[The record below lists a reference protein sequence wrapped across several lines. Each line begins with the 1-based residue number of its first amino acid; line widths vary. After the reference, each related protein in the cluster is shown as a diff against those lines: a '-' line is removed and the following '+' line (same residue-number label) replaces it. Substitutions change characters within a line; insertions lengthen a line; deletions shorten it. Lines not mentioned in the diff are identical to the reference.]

1 MAFEPEGPSDL
12 RDLRHEGG
20 GQSDRDRATIGTL
33 RKELEERQRETLRH
47 VRNTLGVVRTIAC
60 RPVAGGE
67 SAEDYQARLV
77 SRLDSFARLQSHL
90 FRDPVTG
97 VDVYSLIADELV
109 AFGIRPGADVQ
120 VDGDQIRLKP
130 KAARVLGGA
139 VHELVRLEIERGS
152 FNANCLLRV
161 GWILEKDASKSEIL
175 LINWAQSALK
185 HELADEM
192 RADFDR
198 DVGGPV
204 AYELGGAVVLDAIS
218 DGLNCQFRL
227 PATWIAR

>member
-1 MAFEPEGPSDL
+1 MALEPEGLADL
-12 RDLRHEGG
+12 RDRLHGG
-20 GQSDRDRATIGTL
+20 GSERDHATIEAL
-33 RKELEERQRETLRH
+33 RKELEEHQRETLRH

-60 RPVAGGE
+60 RPVAEGE
-67 SAEDYQARLV
+67 RAEDYQARLV
-77 SRLDSFARLQSHL
+77 SRLDSFARLQGHL
-90 FRDPVTG
+90 FRDPVIG

-161 GWILEKDASKSEIL
+161 RWILETDASKSEIL
-175 LINWAQSALK
+175 LINWAQSSLK

-192 RADFDR
+192 ITDFDR

>member
-1 MAFEPEGPSDL
+1 MALEPEGPIVL

-20 GQSDRDRATIGTL
+20 GQSDRATIEAL
-33 RKELEERQRETLRH
+33 RNELREHQRETLRH
-47 VRNTLGVVRTIAC
+47 VRNTRGVVRTIAC
-60 RPVAGGE
+60 RPVAE
-67 SAEDYQARLV
+67 DETAEDYQARLV

-90 FRDPVTG
+90 FRDPVAG
-97 VDVYSLIADELV
+97 VDIYSLVADELV
-109 AFGIRPGADVQ
+109 AFGIRPGADVHL
-120 VDGDQIRLKP
+120 DGDQIRLKP

-152 FNANCLLRV
+152 FSANCLLRV
-161 GWILEKDASKSEIL
+161 GWVLEKDASGSDLL

-192 RADFDR
+192 RTDFDR

-227 PATWIAR
+227 PTTWIAR

>member
-1 MAFEPEGPSDL
+1 MALEPEGLADL
-12 RDLRHEGG
+12 RDLLREAE
-20 GQSDRDRATIGTL
+20 GQSGRDRATIETL
-33 RKELEERQRETLRH
+33 RKELEEHQRETLRH

-60 RPVAGGE
+60 RPVAEGE
-67 SAEDYQARLV
+67 RAEDYQARLV

-97 VDVYSLIADELV
+97 VDLYSLVADELV

-130 KAARVLGGA
+130 RAARVLGGA
-139 VHELVRLEIERGS
+139 VHELVLLEIERGS

-161 GWILEKDASKSEIL
+161 RWILETDASKSEIL
-175 LINWAQSALK
+175 LINWAQSSLK

-192 RADFDR
+192 ITDFDR